1 MRGFSV
7 DPGCRISMKL
17 IYPGLGLR
25 FNLTQMKKNTDLI
38 RDYKIKIGG
47 NIRKW
52 RNLKGIKQKQLAHAL
67 ELSEAAISNIENNL
81 TDVTLSQL
89 EDISVGLD
97 VPVEQLFSDPQE
109 TYSHISKPA
118 AHAATAPAPEI
129 EKELMNAIILSMQKK
144 DEQLQAMMQ
153 NMLHTMSAL
162 MPTMMVRRP
171 QGKS

>member
-1 MRGFSV
+1 
-7 DPGCRISMKL
+7 
-17 IYPGLGLR
+17 
-25 FNLTQMKKNTDLI
+25 MKKNTDLI
-38 RDYKIKIGG
+38 KDYKIKIGG

-97 VPVEQLFSDPQE
+97 VPVEQLFCDPQE
-109 TYSHISKPA
+109 AYTGGFKQAGP
-118 AHAATAPAPEI
+118 TAVTSPDL
-129 EKELMNAIILSMQKK
+129 EKELLNAVIHSMQRK

-153 NMLHTMSAL
+153 NVLHTMSVL
-162 MPTMMVRRP
+162 MPTAIIRRP